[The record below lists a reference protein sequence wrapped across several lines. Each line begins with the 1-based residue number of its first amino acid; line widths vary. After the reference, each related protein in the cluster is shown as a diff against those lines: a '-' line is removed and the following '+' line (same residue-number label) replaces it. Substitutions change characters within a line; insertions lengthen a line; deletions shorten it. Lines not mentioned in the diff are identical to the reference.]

1 MGLLIVPHTRRG
13 GLRNHLSM
21 GSPQCCHA
29 ATLVEVRLRRPQLT
43 VAAIVLAPDAL
54 AALSDLDGE
63 PAIRRVVHAA
73 WSGGALPIVIVA
85 QDSDGKLVEAV
96 AGLPV
101 TLTTPGVDMPRGI
114 AWFVHGQ
121 RAALATVTET
131 TAGLL
136 WPFRYA
142 WVDPETVTSLVEAHG
157 ATPSEIVRPAWSGQA
172 GFPILVPAAFA
183 DRLGARIELHGGEAV
198 AALVAEGLPIRELEL
213 GDPGIVHDMS
223 TPRSALPGYQGPP
236 QPAAG
241 PPPEWNAELAARA
254 QPSSEGAD

>member
-1 MGLLIVPHTRRG
+1 
-13 GLRNHLSM
+13 
-21 GSPQCCHA
+21 
-29 ATLVEVRLRRPQLT
+29 VEVQLRRPELT

-54 AALSDLDGE
+54 AALSDVDGE

-85 QDSDGKLVEAV
+85 EDTDGKLAEAV

-101 TLTTPGVDMPRGI
+101 TVTTPGADVPRGI

-157 ATPSEIVRPAWSGQA
+157 ATPSEIVRPAWGAQP
-172 GFPILVPAAFA
+172 GFPILVPAVFI
-183 DRLGARIELHGGEAV
+183 DRLAARLELHGGEAV
-198 AALVAEGLPIRELEL
+198 DALVAEGAPIRELEL
-213 GDPGIVHDMS
+213 GDPGIIHDIS

-241 PPPEWNAELAARA
+241 PPPEWNAEMAA
-254 QPSSEGAD
+254 QVQQSVETADE